1 MFENCPSCC
10 SACFSGLPFFYTS
23 YLVCPS
29 CNQHAVLDALYSFR
43 NRLFPVEICQI
54 VIKCVLLSSAYVCL
68 LAAAASS
75 GVLACIRPWGC
86 VGVEAPSSSV
96 APGGATTQ
104 ASHTI
109 IRNTGNTSLRTSH
122 VVRWCARAQPPPVG
136 RDLLALPRWLPCIP
150 NMGGGA
156 AAPRAPPPLCLPGEI
171 SFFFFDAEPAQ
182 LQMRDLKEGGQQWS
196 RQGIY
201 LK

>member
-96 APGGATTQ
+96 APGVAPCGATTQ

-136 RDLLALPRWLPCIP
+136 RDSW
-150 NMGGGA
+150 
-156 AAPRAPPPLCLPGEI
+156 LCL
-171 SFFFFDAEPAQ
+171 
-182 LQMRDLKEGGQQWS
+182 GGS
-196 RQGIY
+196 
-201 LK
+201 LASPT